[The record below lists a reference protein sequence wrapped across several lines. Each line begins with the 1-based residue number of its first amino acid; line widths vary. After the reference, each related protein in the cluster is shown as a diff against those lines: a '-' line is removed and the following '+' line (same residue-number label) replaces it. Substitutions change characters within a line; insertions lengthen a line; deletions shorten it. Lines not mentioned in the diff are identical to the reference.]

1 MDTDF
6 TIGGGGTL
14 YILRPN
20 TDAAKAWVDEHIP
33 ADAQR
38 WSGGVAVEHR
48 YIGAIVDGLGSDGLS
63 WESSQ

>member
-6 TIGGGGTL
+6 TVAGGGTL

-20 TDAAKAWVDEHIP
+20 TDEAKAWVDEHIP

-48 YIGAIVDGLGSDGLS
+48 YIGAIVDGIRADGMS
-63 WESSQ
+63 VQ

>member
-48 YIGAIVDGLGSDGLS
+48 YIGDIVNGILAEGMSV
-63 WESSQ
+63 E